1 MSDSSN
7 SFWQALPALKERQRR
22 TGLLAALV
30 LGLAVLVLVDGLQAL
45 MRAGSY
51 HLDIV
56 AGQGTMLSGPIG
68 IDKPRDSDLLVS
80 VTPEGAPLSFRLD
93 GFFASYWFGNGMWRG
108 EIVAEQGATPGTYAL
123 SVRVRGTPASATQRY
138 EVTVWSDAASLRQ
151 GAYSLTVSL
160 LGFNPF
166 WLSGIL
172 ACIGVVP
179 GLLSFLSGRRIV
191 RLLWYAGFSEV
202 FRTEARKDGS
212 LMLWCSG
219 SKKEGPAE
227 GALCEVVDAGGQ
239 LLGRARLEKR
249 PPPAWNCGW
258 LPGNCP
264 TAKSRKAATCVCPH
278 RATESFAQK
287 DRMEGFPAGRP
298 FFIVCE
304 LRPRA
309 GLFGMS
315 RPGREGGRCSAVS
328 RKKGRRGGNSV
339 MPATRPVPPS
349 PACPACRRGGHGLHL
364 QSAVALPWQ
373 LS

>member
-1 MSDSSN
+1 
-7 SFWQALPALKERQRR
+7 
-22 TGLLAALV
+22 
-30 LGLAVLVLVDGLQAL
+30 
-45 MRAGSY
+45 
-51 HLDIV
+51 
-56 AGQGTMLSGPIG
+56 MLSGPIG

-239 LLGRARLEKR
+239 LLGRARLEK
-249 PPPAWNCGW
+249 
-258 LPGNCP
+258 
-264 TAKSRKAATCVCPH
+264 KAATC
-278 RATESFAQK
+278 
-287 DRMEGFPAGRP
+287 M
-298 FFIVCE
+298 E
-304 LRPRA
+304 LRMAAGELPDGEIPESCYVRLSAPR
-309 GLFGMS
+309 
-315 RPGREGGRCSAVS
+315 
-328 RKKGRRGGNSV
+328 N
-339 MPATRPVPPS
+339 
-349 PACPACRRGGHGLHL
+349 
-364 QSAVALPWQ
+364 
-373 LS
+373 

>member
-108 EIVAEQGATPGTYAL
+108 EIVAEQGATPGTYSL

-138 EVTVWSDAASLRQ
+138 EITVWSDAASQRQ

-172 ACIGVVP
+172 ACIGIVP

-202 FRTEARKDGS
+202 SARRPRRTAAC
-212 LMLWCSG
+212 CSG
-219 SKKEGPAE
+219 VRAPRRKAPPKEPCARWWMPTGNRWAGP
-227 GALCEVVDAGGQ
+227 GW
-239 LLGRARLEKR
+239 RKR

-258 LPGNCP
+258 LPGSCLK
-264 TAKSRKAATCVCPH
+264 TRSRKAATCACRH
-278 RATESFAQK
+278 RAT
-287 DRMEGFPAGRP
+287 DR
-298 FFIVCE
+298 FF
-304 LRPRA
+304 
-309 GLFGMS
+309 
-315 RPGREGGRCSAVS
+315 
-328 RKKGRRGGNSV
+328 
-339 MPATRPVPPS
+339 
-349 PACPACRRGGHGLHL
+349 
-364 QSAVALPWQ
+364 
-373 LS
+373 

>member
-123 SVRVRGTPASATQRY
+123 SVRGRGTPASATQRY

-219 SKKEGPAE
+219 SKKAPPKGPCARWWMPV
-227 GALCEVVDAGGQ
+227 GNCWAGPGW
-239 LLGRARLEKR
+239 RKR

-298 FFIVCE
+298 FFIVCGAPAA
-304 LRPRA
+304 RRA
-309 GLFGMS
+309 FRHVPS
-315 RPGREGGRCSAVS
+315 RKGRGAGVRLSPGRGAAGAGTASC
-328 RKKGRRGGNSV
+328 
-339 MPATRPVPPS
+339 PATRPVPPS

>member
-51 HLDIV
+51 HLEIV

-239 LLGRARLEKR
+239 LLGRARLEK
-249 PPPAWNCGW
+249 
-258 LPGNCP
+258 
-264 TAKSRKAATCVCPH
+264 KAATC
-278 RATESFAQK
+278 
-287 DRMEGFPAGRP
+287 M
-298 FFIVCE
+298 E
-304 LRPRA
+304 LRMAAGELPDGEIPESCYVRLSAPR
-309 GLFGMS
+309 
-315 RPGREGGRCSAVS
+315 
-328 RKKGRRGGNSV
+328 N
-339 MPATRPVPPS
+339 
-349 PACPACRRGGHGLHL
+349 
-364 QSAVALPWQ
+364 
-373 LS
+373 

>member
-1 MSDSSN
+1 
-7 SFWQALPALKERQRR
+7 
-22 TGLLAALV
+22 
-30 LGLAVLVLVDGLQAL
+30 
-45 MRAGSY
+45 
-51 HLDIV
+51 
-56 AGQGTMLSGPIG
+56 
-68 IDKPRDSDLLVS
+68 
-80 VTPEGAPLSFRLD
+80 
-93 GFFASYWFGNGMWRG
+93 MWRG

-212 LMLWCSG
+212 LVFWCSG

-239 LLGRARLEKR
+239 LLGRARLEK
-249 PPPAWNCGW
+249 
-258 LPGNCP
+258 
-264 TAKSRKAATCVCPH
+264 KAATC
-278 RATESFAQK
+278 
-287 DRMEGFPAGRP
+287 M
-298 FFIVCE
+298 E
-304 LRPRA
+304 LRMAAGELPDGEIPESCYVRLSAPR
-309 GLFGMS
+309 
-315 RPGREGGRCSAVS
+315 
-328 RKKGRRGGNSV
+328 N
-339 MPATRPVPPS
+339 
-349 PACPACRRGGHGLHL
+349 
-364 QSAVALPWQ
+364 
-373 LS
+373 

>member
-1 MSDSSN
+1 MTDTTP
-7 SFWQALPALKERQRR
+7 SFWQQLPVLKERQRR

-45 MRAGSY
+45 MRSGSY

-56 AGQGTMLSGPIG
+56 AGQGTMLSGPVG

-80 VTPEGAPLSFRLD
+80 VGPEGAPVGFRLD

-108 EIVAEQGATPGTYAL
+108 EIMAEPGATPGTYTV

-179 GLLSFLSGRRIV
+179 GLLSFLAGRRIV
-191 RLLWYAGFSEV
+191 RLLWQAGFTEV
-202 FRTEARKDGS
+202 FRTAPQPDGS
-212 LMLWCSG
+212 LLLWCSG

-227 GALCEVVDAGGQ
+227 GRSCDVVDAEGR
-239 LLGRARLEKR
+239 LLGQALLEK
-249 PPPAWNCGW
+249 
-258 LPGNCP
+258 
-264 TAKSRKAATCVCPH
+264 KAATC
-278 RATESFAQK
+278 
-287 DRMEGFPAGRP
+287 M
-298 FFIVCE
+298 E
-304 LRPRA
+304 LRLPAQAAPRV
-309 GLFGMS
+309 GSPEDCYVRL
-315 RPGREGGRCSAVS
+315 SAPRV
-328 RKKGRRGGNSV
+328 
-339 MPATRPVPPS
+339 
-349 PACPACRRGGHGLHL
+349 
-364 QSAVALPWQ
+364 
-373 LS
+373 

>member
-151 GAYSLTVSL
+151 GASIPSGCPASWPVSASCRACSPSCP
-160 LGFNPF
+160 GGAS
-166 WLSGIL
+166 SG
-172 ACIGVVP
+172 
-179 GLLSFLSGRRIV
+179 
-191 RLLWYAGFSEV
+191 
-202 FRTEARKDGS
+202 
-212 LMLWCSG
+212 CSG
-219 SKKEGPAE
+219 TPGSAK
-227 GALCEVVDAGGQ
+227 CS
-239 LLGRARLEKR
+239 AR
-249 PPPAWNCGW
+249 
-258 LPGNCP
+258 
-264 TAKSRKAATCVCPH
+264 
-278 RATESFAQK
+278 
-287 DRMEGFPAGRP
+287 
-298 FFIVCE
+298 
-304 LRPRA
+304 
-309 GLFGMS
+309 
-315 RPGREGGRCSAVS
+315 RPGRTA
-328 RKKGRRGGNSV
+328 
-339 MPATRPVPPS
+339 A
-349 PACPACRRGGHGLHL
+349 
-364 QSAVALPWQ
+364 
-373 LS
+373 

>member
-1 MSDSSN
+1 MSDTSPSL
-7 SFWQALPALKERQRR
+7 WQRLPSLKERQRR

-30 LGLAVLVLVDGLQAL
+30 LGLAVFVLVDGLQAL
-45 MRAGSY
+45 MRSGSY

-68 IDKPRDSDLLVS
+68 IDKPRDSDLLVFVS
-80 VTPEGAPLSFRLD
+80 PEGAPVCFRLD

-108 EIVAEQGATPGTYAL
+108 EIVAEPGATPGTYGL

-179 GLLSFLSGRRIV
+179 GLFSFLAGRRIV

-202 FRTEARKDGS
+202 FRIAPRPDGG
-212 LMLWCSG
+212 LTLWCSG

-227 GALCEVVDAGGQ
+227 GTLCEVVDAEGRS
-239 LLGRARLEKR
+239 LGKARLEK
-249 PPPAWNCGW
+249 
-258 LPGNCP
+258 
-264 TAKSRKAATCVCPH
+264 KAATC
-278 RATESFAQK
+278 
-287 DRMEGFPAGRP
+287 ME
-298 FFIVCE
+298 
-304 LRPRA
+304 
-309 GLFGMS
+309 
-315 RPGREGGRCSAVS
+315 
-328 RKKGRRGGNSV
+328 
-339 MPATRPVPPS
+339 
-349 PACPACRRGGHGLHL
+349 LHL
-364 QSAVALPWQ
+364 PAAGEALAARDPENCYVR
-373 LS
+373 LAAPRG

>member
-93 GFFASYWFGNGMWRG
+93 GMWRG

-172 ACIGVVP
+172 FDISGWPRTARLVASFNPVTWVVQSVRDCFIYNKWFFTDWE
-179 GLLSFLSGRRIV
+179 SFLPFLFVLLIFV
-191 RLLWYAGFSEV
+191 VLALHNYHRLYMEV
-202 FRTEARKDGS
+202 PDV
-212 LMLWCSG
+212 L
-219 SKKEGPAE
+219 
-227 GALCEVVDAGGQ
+227 
-239 LLGRARLEKR
+239 
-249 PPPAWNCGW
+249 
-258 LPGNCP
+258 
-264 TAKSRKAATCVCPH
+264 
-278 RATESFAQK
+278 
-287 DRMEGFPAGRP
+287 
-298 FFIVCE
+298 
-304 LRPRA
+304 
-309 GLFGMS
+309 
-315 RPGREGGRCSAVS
+315 
-328 RKKGRRGGNSV
+328 
-339 MPATRPVPPS
+339 
-349 PACPACRRGGHGLHL
+349 
-364 QSAVALPWQ
+364 
-373 LS
+373 